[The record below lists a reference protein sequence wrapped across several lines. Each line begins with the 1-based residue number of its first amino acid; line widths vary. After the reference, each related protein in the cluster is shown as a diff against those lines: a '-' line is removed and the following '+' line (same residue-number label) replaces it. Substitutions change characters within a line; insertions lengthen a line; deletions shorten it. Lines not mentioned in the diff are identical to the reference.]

1 MARSTP
7 LVLAFGAL
15 FACRSEAEQPSPAP
29 LTSAGEATVEAAES
43 GSESELTLEALSK
56 AVPRWG
62 RNSEPPRPDLTK
74 ITTDGNKVYAPTP
87 EGTAELTIDPD
98 VQRSA
103 LTVMKHY
110 EIPEASVVLIDTRS
124 GRVLVYANYLE
135 GKPTRDLAAL
145 AEAPSASLFKIVTG
159 TALVAEAHHTPQD
172 RTCYSGGVHRITESD
187 LQPDEKR
194 DKYCAT
200 LAGAMGRSL
209 NTVFGRLARADLK
222 PELLEKT
229 ARSLQYGSALP
240 FDVPVA
246 VSQIKL
252 PADPL
257 GYARTAAGFWNTTLS
272 PVHAAWISTTLARG
286 GEGIRPHVVE
296 RVTAADGREIFAA
309 PAQAETVAV
318 MGKETASAVTEM
330 MLTTV
335 SEGTSTRAFHDLEG
349 RSFLPG
355 LRVAGKTGTLT
366 DAEKQRYYTWF
377 TGYVP
382 ADASKGDDAKA
393 DGASSVAVAVL
404 LVNGP
409 VWRVKANVV
418 AREVLRAY
426 YAKQGAAGVTAPSL
440 TSASKNKVAKTAAP
454 ERKPSAK
461 APARKPAAKQKA
473 VARR

>member
-1 MARSTP
+1 MARTTP

-15 FACRSEAEQPSPAP
+15 FACRSEAEEPTLAALPSA
-29 LTSAGEATVEAAES
+29 VAES
-43 GSESELTLEALSK
+43 AEGTAPEPEAEMSLEAISK

-62 RNSEPPRPDLTK
+62 KGNEPPRPDLTK
-74 ITTDGNKVYAPTP
+74 ITTDGTHVFAPTP
-87 EGTAELTIDPD
+87 DGVAELTIDPD

-103 LTVMKHY
+103 LTVMRHY
-110 EIPEASVVLIDTRS
+110 EIPEASVVLMDTRT

-145 AEAPSASLFKIVTG
+145 AEAPSASVFKIVTG

-172 RTCYSGGVHRITESD
+172 RTCYSGGEHRISESD
-187 LQPDEKR
+187 LEPNEKR

-209 NTVFGRLARADLK
+209 NTVFARLAKSDLK
-222 PELLEKT
+222 PEVLEKT
-229 ARSLQYGSALP
+229 ARSLQYGVPLP

-246 VSQIKL
+246 ASQIKL
-252 PADPL
+252 PADTL

-296 RVTAADGREIFAA
+296 RVTAPDGHEIFAA
-309 PAQAETVAV
+309 KSEAETVPV
-318 MGKETASAVTEM
+318 MSKDTAAAVTEM

-377 TGYVP
+377 TGFVP
-382 ADASKGDDAKA
+382 VADESTP
-393 DGASSVAVAVL
+393 SVAIAALV
-404 LVNGP
+404 VNGP

-426 YAKQGAAGVTAPSL
+426 YAKQGAAGVKAPSL
-440 TSASKNKVAKTAAP
+440 TTKKSEESVAKAST
-454 ERKPSAK
+454 
-461 APARKPAAKQKA
+461 PARKSSSKTTTVRRPAK
-473 VARR
+473 RRALAHR

>member
-7 LVLAFGAL
+7 LVLAFAAL
-15 FACRSEAEQPSPAP
+15 VACRSEAEQPPLANLPSGEETQQVAAAAP
-29 LTSAGEATVEAAES
+29 SGEAEAAEPS
-43 GSESELTLEALSK
+43 VPFEAISK

-62 RNSEPPRPDLTK
+62 KSSESPRPDLTR
-74 ITTDGNKVYAPTP
+74 ITTDGTKVYAPTP
-87 EGTAELTIDPD
+87 EGVAELTIDPD

-103 LTVMKHY
+103 LTVMRHY
-110 EIPEASVVLIDTRS
+110 EIPEASVVMIDTRT

-145 AEAPSASLFKIVTG
+145 AEAPSASVFKIVTG

-172 RTCYSGGVHRITESD
+172 RTCYNGGEHRISESD
-187 LQPDEKR
+187 LEPNEKR

-209 NTVFGRLARADLK
+209 NTVFARLAKADLK
-222 PELLEKT
+222 PEVLEKT
-229 ARSLQYGSALP
+229 ARSLQYGSPLP

-246 VSQIKL
+246 ASQIKL
-252 PADPL
+252 PADTL

-272 PVHAAWISTTLARG
+272 PVHAAWISTTIARG
-286 GEGIRPHVVE
+286 GEGVRPHVVE
-296 RVTAADGREIFAA
+296 RVTAPDGHEVFTAR
-309 PAQAETVAV
+309 AEPETIPV
-318 MGKETASAVTEM
+318 MSKDTATAVTEM
-330 MLTTV
+330 MQTTV
-335 SEGTSTRAFHDLEG
+335 SEGTSTRAFHDLDG

-377 TGYVP
+377 TGFVP
-382 ADASKGDDAKA
+382 AEGDATP
-393 DGASSVAVAVL
+393 SVAIAALV
-404 LVNGP
+404 VNGP

-426 YAKQGAAGVTAPSL
+426 YAKQGAAGVRAPSL
-440 TSASKNKVAKTAAP
+440 TKKSEESTAKVTPRKSTAPSSKTTV
-454 ERKPSAK
+454 R
-461 APARKPAAKQKA
+461 RPAAKHRA
-473 VARR
+473 VAHR

>member
-1 MARSTP
+1 MARTTP

-15 FACRSEAEQPSPAP
+15 FACRSEAEQPPLAAAP
-29 LTSAGEATVEAAES
+29 SASENAAEAEPETDLS
-43 GSESELTLEALSK
+43 LEALSK

-62 RNSEPPRPDLTK
+62 RGNEPPRPDLTK
-74 ITTDGNKVYAPTP
+74 ITTDGTKVFAPTP
-87 EGTAELTIDPD
+87 DGTAELTIDPD

-103 LTVMKHY
+103 LMVMRHY

-135 GKPTRDLAAL
+135 GKPTRDLAAQ
-145 AEAPSASLFKIVTG
+145 AEAPSASVFKVVTG

-172 RTCYSGGVHRITESD
+172 RMCYSGGEHRLSESD
-187 LQPDEKR
+187 LEPNEKR
-194 DKYCAT
+194 DKYCTT
-200 LAGAMGRSL
+200 LAGAMGRSI
-209 NTVFGRLARADLK
+209 NTVFARMAKNDLK
-222 PELLEKT
+222 PEVLEKT

-252 PADPL
+252 PTDTL

-296 RVTAADGREIFAA
+296 RVTAADGREVFTAKSE
-309 PAQAETVAV
+309 PDTVAV
-318 MGKETASAVTEM
+318 MNKETASAVTEM
-330 MLTTV
+330 MMSTV
-335 SEGTSTRAFHDLEG
+335 SEGTSSRAFHDLEG

-355 LRVAGKTGTLT
+355 IRVAGKTGTLT

-377 TGYVP
+377 TGFVP
-382 ADASKGDDAKA
+382 ADGDATP
-393 DGASSVAVAVL
+393 SVAVAALV
-404 LVNGP
+404 VNGP

-426 YAKQGAAGVTAPSL
+426 YAKQGAAGVKTPSL
-440 TSASKNKVAKTAAP
+440 VKKSTESV
-454 ERKPSAK
+454 AK
-461 APARKPAAKQKA
+461 APSQKSAPAKPTVRTQSNKRRA
-473 VARR
+473 VAHR